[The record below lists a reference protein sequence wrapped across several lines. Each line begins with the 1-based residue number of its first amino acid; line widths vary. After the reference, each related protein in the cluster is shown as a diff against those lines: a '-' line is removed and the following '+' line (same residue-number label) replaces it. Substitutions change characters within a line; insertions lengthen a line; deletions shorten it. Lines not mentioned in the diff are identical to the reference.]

1 MNARPRQ
8 RKRRASCHDPF
19 TPDAFAHWICGPAP
33 DRMVLVRVCPDA
45 RPSPW
50 PPFPLQRVLL
60 APLRW
65 ASFLLVVLAL
75 DGILWPAAWPA
86 QAAPALVLCALA
98 AGAVFGAL
106 SVTVGWLARRAAAR
120 VKWLPRPCRVLP
132 YLPGAPAP
140 VRETPTG
147 NTGRTPGR
155 C

>member
-45 RPSPW
+45 RSSPW

-106 SVTVGWLARRAAAR
+106 SVTGGWLARRAAAR
-120 VKWLPRPCRVLP
+120 TQRSRGPRRAAPSLAARLAEVHA
-132 YLPGAPAP
+132 PGV
-140 VRETPTG
+140 VRG
-147 NTGRTPGR
+147 
-155 C
+155 